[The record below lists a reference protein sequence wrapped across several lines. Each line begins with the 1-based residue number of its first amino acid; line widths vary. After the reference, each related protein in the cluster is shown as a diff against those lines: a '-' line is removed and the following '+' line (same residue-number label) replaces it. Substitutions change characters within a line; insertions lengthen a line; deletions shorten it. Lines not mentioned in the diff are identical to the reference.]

1 MDMATLYKNLE
12 NNILR
17 RDRINK
23 RLRRN
28 CRRARTEED
37 LGKVVEQVKALRTSR
52 KALRKILGYIREIDD
67 YRGFEESLV
76 TILEYMLMVG
86 VHIEREVLQN
96 TSRVLR
102 KHKSTEQ
109 YAEEID
115 NIDMSEIEMLGKELE
130 DTYSAIVSRS
140 GR

>member
-23 RLRRN
+23 RLRRS

-76 TILEYMLMVG
+76 TILEYILMVG